1 MQSHH
6 PPFGRVMVITL
17 NKKNRADSFG
27 VKSESHPDSEEW
39 VCLNCRSI
47 KVIEQLMEV
56 TGFDRAIEDAKH
68 QDGDD
73 WLIQL
78 LSIRRDANAVIEE
91 LGEH

>member
-1 MQSHH
+1 
-6 PPFGRVMVITL
+6 MVITL

-27 VKSESHPDSEEW
+27 VKSESHPESEEW

-56 TGFDRAIEDAKH
+56 TGFDQWIEEAKSH
-68 QDGDD
+68 NDD
-73 WLIQL
+73 DCLIQL
-78 LSIRRDANAVIEE
+78 LSIRRDANAVIED

>member
-1 MQSHH
+1 
-6 PPFGRVMVITL
+6 
-17 NKKNRADSFG
+17 
-27 VKSESHPDSEEW
+27 
-39 VCLNCRSI
+39 
-47 KVIEQLMEV
+47 MEV

-78 LSIRRDANAVIEE
+78 LSIRRDANAVIED